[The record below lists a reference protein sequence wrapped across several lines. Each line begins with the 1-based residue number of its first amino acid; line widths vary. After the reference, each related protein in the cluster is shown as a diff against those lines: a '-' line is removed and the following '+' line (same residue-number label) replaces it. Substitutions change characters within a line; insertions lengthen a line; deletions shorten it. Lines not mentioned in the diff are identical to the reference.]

1 MGKHVSIGLESRIFR
16 VLFPEKILPGSA
28 CAPNDM
34 DFLSATLRFIES
46 IFTQVIDLIFIYL
59 KDGKVKNQI
68 LAASFWQF

>member
-16 VLFPEKILPGSA
+16 VILPEIILPWSA
-28 CAPNDM
+28 CDM

-59 KDGKVKNQI
+59 KDGKVKNLI